1 LRIAVL
7 TGGGD
12 CPGLNAAIRAVAQ
25 RGWTMDDEVCGIHYG
40 WSGLTGEGEMHT
52 LTPIEVR
59 DILHE
64 SGTMLGTSRTNP
76 GRSKDSLDEVI
87 RNLRRHDIDA
97 LVAIGGDDTLSV
109 AAKLHEAGVKVAG
122 IPKTIDNDVPG
133 TDFCIGFDTATGVI
147 ADALDRLLSTAKSH
161 ARIMVMEVM
170 GRDTGWLAVVGGL
183 AGGADFIAIPEVP
196 VHIDYIIEHAA
207 QHIATHRFSVMAIAE
222 GTQVEGLE
230 VPKAEVD
237 ASDQFG
243 HVRRRRDRAAHGHRH
258 ARYSAGPSPARRHAV
273 GPRPLH
279 QHADGLGGSGFPA
292 PRHPGLHDFLEGPG
306 DRLGAAVGDCGQ
318 DVVRAAGALR
328 AGPSLLPHYGGAG
341 KPGNVIAA
349 AGDRQSSGRHGA
361 RSLLSVRQR
370 PIRGRVSHSS
380 SVFTSRTTC
389 LRQKSQAIVSPS
401 NAAMTC
407 AIDTSSRSNVNW
419 ATR

>member
-1 LRIAVL
+1 VFQFSLGRGDKLRIAVL

-52 LTPIEVR
+52 LSPIEVR

-76 GRSKDSLDEVI
+76 GRSKEDLEEVV
-87 RNLRRHDIDA
+87 RNLRRHAIDG

-109 AAKLHEAGVKVAG
+109 AAKLHEAGVKVVG

-161 ARIMVMEVM
+161 ARIMVTEVM

-243 HVRRRRDRAAHGHRH
+243 HVRLADRGIAQRVADEIERRTGIDTRVTVLGHLQRGGTPSVRDRYISTLMGSAA
-258 ARYSAGPSPARRHAV
+258 V
-273 GPRPLH
+273 
-279 QHADGLGGSGFPA
+279 
-292 PRHPGLHDFLEGPG
+292 DFLHR
-306 DRLGAAVGDCGQ
+306 DILGCMTSLKGQ
-318 DVVRAAGALR
+318 EIVSVPL
-328 AGPSLLPHYGGAG
+328 SEIAG
-341 KPGNVIAA
+341 KTWSVPPELYELGRRFFRTMAA
-349 AGDRQSSGRHGA
+349 
-361 RSLLSVRQR
+361 LE
-370 PIRGRVSHSS
+370 
-380 SVFTSRTTC
+380 
-389 LRQKSQAIVSPS
+389 SPQG
-401 NAAMTC
+401 T
-407 AIDTSSRSNVNW
+407 
-419 ATR
+419 